1 MREVFIKY
9 NPYKVETTIEI
20 DGKPVKKSSALNMDD
35 RRLQEWIEDLPKNLM
50 EECNTK
56 SFHITFQGT
65 KLDYE
70 DFHSVIE
77 EAIVDGYQIDCSYIP
92 AKEVKDKEKAIE
104 ELFADIQAG
113 PFEELKQ
120 KDLKRAFETAQT
132 SDFPVNVIATMSAGK
147 STLINALL
155 RQKLMPAKQEACTA
169 TITELRDSDATL
181 FHAEAYD
188 QSGSLVISECDLTL
202 ETMEALNSNPEV
214 STIKAEGD
222 IPFVNSEDVSL
233 VLVDTPGP
241 NNSRDPEH
249 KVATYRMLSESSKT
263 LVLYILNA
271 TQLAVNDDNNL
282 LSHVAESMKVGGK
295 QSRDR
300 FIFVVNKLD
309 SFREGE
315 DSVTAAIE
323 KVRKYLEDKGIK
335 NPSVYP
341 ASALTALDIRTV
353 LKDSRIVGYSE
364 DELDALPTIVLNAI
378 NKVKTLNRT
387 TELHLEQYAPMTP
400 SVKEEIGHLLSDAE
414 KKAAEKDAS
423 VRSEGMKELALIHT
437 GIIPIEAA
445 IRMYVLK
452 YAKTAKIK
460 NIVDTFAKKIEGAHS
475 FEKIQSEILLNESR
489 REEIHAQIQAIQ
501 SKLDSGKDAQKFKAE
516 IDAISYENE
525 INSISS
531 SVITTAQGKISD
543 QIAGCKGKKWKKA
556 EAESMIQTFEQFSAD
571 LQADVQVRLEELITQ
586 HVQKNAEDLLDKYRK
601 KLADLTKELSVGDII
616 IDPFELIGGEMPS
629 IDASSL
635 IQSSTKTE
643 KVKVGSHREKNW
655 EREGFWG
662 FFKVWKPWK
671 VDVNDYE
678 DQEYIDSSSVADKF
692 FAPFK
697 KALFENQKSAA
708 QYAKKQA
715 SAVKE
720 AFRIKFDSL
729 DDLLGEKLKVL
740 QACDSDEK
748 SVSKII
754 KETQERL
761 EWLENIQKRINE
773 ILDI

>member
-20 DGKPVKKSSALNMDD
+20 DGKPVKRSSTLNMDD
-35 RRLQEWIEDLPKNLM
+35 HRLQEWIDDLPKRLM
-50 EECNTK
+50 EECNTRK
-56 SFHITFQGT
+56 FHITFQGT

-70 DFHSVIE
+70 DFTSVIE
-77 EAIVDGYQIDCSYIP
+77 DAKANGFQIEYTFIP
-92 AKEVKDKEKAIE
+92 AKEVKDKEKAIAKLFE
-104 ELFADIQAG
+104 EIQAG

-120 KDLKRAFETAQT
+120 ADLKRAFETAQT
-132 SDFPVNVIATMSAGK
+132 RDFPVNVIATMSAGK

-188 QSGSLVISECDLTL
+188 KKGSLIISELDLSL
-202 ETMEALNSNPEV
+202 ETMESLNSNPEV

-249 KVATYRMLSESSKT
+249 KAATYRMLSESSKT

-315 DSVTAAIE
+315 DSVSAAIE

-335 NPSVYP
+335 NPNVYP

-353 LKDSRIVGYSE
+353 LKDYRVVGYSE
-364 DELDALPTIVLNAI
+364 DELDSLPTIVLNAI

-387 TELHLEQYAPMTP
+387 NELHLEQYAPMTP
-400 SVKEEIGHLLSDAE
+400 SVREEIGQLLSDAE
-414 KKAAEKDAS
+414 TKAAEKDAS

-475 FEKIQSEILLNESR
+475 FEKIQTEILLNEKR
-489 REEIHAQIQAIQ
+489 REEIHSQLEAIQ
-501 SKLDSGKDAQKFKAE
+501 SKLDSGDEARKFKDQ
-516 IDAISYENE
+516 INAISYEDE
-525 INSISS
+525 INSISR
-531 SVITTAQGKISD
+531 SVITTAQSKISE
-543 QIAGCKGKKWKKA
+543 QIAGCKGKKWQKA
-556 EAESMIQTFEQFSAD
+556 EAESMIQTFERFSAD

-586 HVQKNAEDLLDKYRK
+586 HIQKNAEELLDRYKK
-601 KLADLTKELSVGDII
+601 KLADLTAELSVGDII
-616 IDPFELIGGEMPS
+616 INPFELIGGEMPN
-629 IDASSL
+629 IDADSL
-635 IQSSTKTE
+635 IANSTKTDH
-643 KVKVGSHREKNW
+643 VPVGSHREKNI
-655 EREGFWG
+655 ERKGFWG
-662 FFKVWKPWK
+662 FFKVWKPWTTE
-671 VDVNDYE
+671 VQDYE
-678 DQEYIDSSSVADKF
+678 DREYIDSISVADRF

-697 KALFENQKSAA
+697 KALFENQKSAS
-708 QYAKKQA
+708 QYARNQA
-715 SAVKE
+715 NAIKD
-720 AFRIKFDSL
+720 AFRKKFDAL
-729 DDLLGEKLKVL
+729 DALLAEKLKAL

-748 SVSKII
+748 SISAII
-754 KETQERL
+754 DETQARL
-761 EWLENIQKRINE
+761 TWLENIQEHINE